1 MTPLIAPIALL
12 LASAL
17 AIYLAC
23 EVFVNG
29 VEWVGRKLA
38 VGQQATG
45 AVLAAI
51 GTALPESVVTFV
63 AVAFG
68 ASAAQRALGVGAA
81 LGGPLVLSTI
91 AYGVVGL
98 SLLASR
104 RPLAWTGE
112 TRRDLARL
120 GRDQGWF
127 LVIFVAK
134 IALGLV
140 TFALKPWLGLVFLA
154 AYGAYAWVE
163 MRGGAAD
170 DSELEDELEP
180 LTFAPKLATPPAW
193 LAAAQTAGA
202 LIVIV
207 LASRVF
213 VLQLDVLGR
222 GLHVRPQLMALLAS
236 PIATELPETMN
247 AIIWVRQGKQ
257 RLALA
262 NISGA
267 MMIQAT
273 VPTAL
278 GLFYTPWRLDPPLV
292 LAAAVTAAAIA
303 TLLAAFRLGVISRT
317 VLAAMSLFYLAFVAL
332 LAIAG
337 P

>member
-1 MTPLIAPIALL
+1 MSPLIVPTGLL

-38 VGQQATG
+38 VGQQTTG
-45 AVLAAI
+45 AILAAI
-51 GTALPESVVTFV
+51 GTALPESIVTFV

-68 ASAAQRALGVGAA
+68 ASAGAKALGIGAA

-91 AYGVVGL
+91 AYGVVGIA
-98 SLLASR
+98 LLANR
-104 RPLAWTGE
+104 KPLAWTGD
-112 TRRDLARL
+112 TKRDLGRL

-127 LVIFVAK
+127 LIVFVAK
-134 IALGLV
+134 IALGLM
-140 TFALKPWLGLVFLA
+140 TFAFKPWLGVVFIA
-154 AYGAYAWVE
+154 AYGAYVWAE

-170 DSELEDELEP
+170 DSELEEELEP
-180 LTFAPKLATPPAW
+180 LTLAPRRAKPPGW
-193 LAAAQTAGA
+193 LAGAQTAGA
-202 LIVIV
+202 LLVIV

-213 VLQLDVLGR
+213 VLQLGALGQA
-222 GLHVRPQLMALLAS
+222 LHVQPQLMALFAS

-303 TLLAAFRLGVISRT
+303 TLLAAFRLGIISRT
-317 VLAAMSLFYLAFVAL
+317 ILAAMAVFYLAFVAL
-332 LAIAG
+332 LAIIR